1 LLVVAPNQH
10 PQDAGG
16 SKPRLCFSAAFA
28 KRYAGAPAQGFQAGM
43 GRGGEAITLIPGEAS
58 VTPEEPIIIEH
69 LQISRVDEAVAVL
82 CDAFRDDPVF
92 RFYFP
97 DPIMRAKV
105 LRLFFNNV
113 IRAHMRFSHVYAA
126 VQEDRIVGAAVWR
139 TPDAA
144 ANTLRD
150 RLREFVTQ
158 CRLIALSRGA
168 ASGLSRGFA
177 SLEATHPN
185 VPHWYLFFIG
195 VSSKLRGSGL
205 GARLMAPV
213 LAAADAANSICYLET
228 PFSQTLPFY
237 RGLGYEVS
245 SEPRPFAGAPQLWAM
260 TRRPKPKG

>member
-1 LLVVAPNQH
+1 
-10 PQDAGG
+10 
-16 SKPRLCFSAAFA
+16 
-28 KRYAGAPAQGFQAGM
+28 
-43 GRGGEAITLIPGEAS
+43 

-69 LQISRVDEAVAVL
+69 LQISRVHEAEAVL
-82 CDAFRDDPVF
+82 CDAFRDDPIF

-126 VQEDRIVGAAVWR
+126 MQEDRIVGAAVWR
-139 TPDAA
+139 TPDAT

-150 RLREFVTQ
+150 RLREFVTHR
-158 CRLIALSRGA
+158 RLAAISRGA

-177 SLEATHPN
+177 SLEAAHPN

-195 VSSKLRGSGL
+195 LNSKLRGLGL

-237 RGLGYEVS
+237 RDLGYEVS
-245 SEPRPFAGAPQLWAM
+245 GEPRAFAGAPQLWAM